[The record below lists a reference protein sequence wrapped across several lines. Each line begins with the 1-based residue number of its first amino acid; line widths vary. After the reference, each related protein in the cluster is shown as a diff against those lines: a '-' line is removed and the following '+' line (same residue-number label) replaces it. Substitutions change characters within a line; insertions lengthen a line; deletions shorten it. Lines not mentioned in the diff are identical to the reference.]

1 MKLKNT
7 FFMSVILFMALLHGG
22 NRADAQNAG
31 NSGNAVLSNIATRV
45 SVRNYLD
52 KPVESAKV
60 EQMLR
65 AGMAAPSAVN
75 RQPWHFVVVT
85 DKAQLEALSKA
96 NPHAGMLEKAP
107 LAIVV
112 CGDMK
117 KALDGRAREFWIQ
130 DCSAATEN
138 ILLAANALGLGAVWT
153 GTYPSEERCKA
164 VSEVLN
170 LPEHIVPL
178 NTIVIGYPD
187 RENKPK
193 DKWNPENI
201 SYNTFGGKR
210 PRNAGQ
216 PVEEAVFAEFD
227 VSKEFSGNP
236 FTWFKGAGLLL
247 ASGDKEHHN
256 AMTIGWGALG
266 NVWSH
271 NVNTV
276 TVYVAPARY
285 TYEFMEKYKYFTV
298 MVFDENRK
306 DVLEYMGTHS
316 GRDVNKEK
324 ELGLHVAYTENGTP
338 YYLEA
343 REVYECEVIYRDPFR
358 EEGFGELAKKRYEN
372 FPAGIHHQY
381 IGRIVS
387 ARRR

>member
-1 MKLKNT
+1 MKSNKT
-7 FFMSVILFMALLHGG
+7 FCMAMIFITALLTVS
-22 NRADAQNAG
+22 NRSDAQNTEA
-31 NSGNAVLSNIATRV
+31 SGHVALNNIATRV
-45 SVRNYLD
+45 SVRSYLD
-52 KPVESAKV
+52 KPVEPAQI
-60 EQMLR
+60 EQLLR

-85 DKAQLEALSKA
+85 DKAQLKALSKA
-96 NPHAGMLEKAP
+96 NPYAGMVAKAP

-117 KALDGRAREFWIQ
+117 KALDGKSREFWVQ

-138 ILLAANALGLGAVWT
+138 ILLAANAMGLGAVWT
-153 GTYPSEERCKA
+153 GAYPSEERVKDISA
-164 VSEVLN
+164 ILN

-178 NTIVIGYPD
+178 NIIVIGYPD
-187 RENKPK
+187 SENKPK
-193 DKWNPENI
+193 DKWKPDNI
-201 SYNTFGGKR
+201 SYNTFGGKQ
-210 PRNAGQ
+210 PKAEKH
-216 PVEEAVFAEFD
+216 PVEEAVFTEFD
-227 VSKEFSGNP
+227 VNKEFGSNP

-247 ASGDKEHHN
+247 ASGDKMNHN

-271 NVNTV
+271 NVNTI

-285 TYEFMEKYKYFTV
+285 TYKFMEKYQYFTV
-298 MVFDENRK
+298 MVFDEDRK
-306 DVLEYMGTHS
+306 DVLEFMGTHS

-324 ELGLHVAYTENGTP
+324 ELGLHVAYTEKGTP

-343 REVYECEVIYRDPFR
+343 REVYECEIIYRDPFR
-358 EEGFGELAKKRYEN
+358 EEGFGDIPKKRYEN